1 MAERENSPALKVTTP
16 SHREIVVL
24 ADTGERLLAN
34 EHTKRAYLGHRHG
47 PPTPER
53 EPTR

>member
-1 MAERENSPALKVTTP
+1 MAGRKNSPALAVTTP
-16 SHREIVVL
+16 SDREIVAL
-24 ADTGERLLAN
+24 ADTGEQLLTN